1 MLFDY
6 LPRCYQNGQT
16 DLEAREMVGTAATM
30 AGMAF
35 ANAFLGIGHSLAHK
49 LGAYHNIVHGIAN
62 ALVIDDYYLVIPGV
76 FKMDGDYI
84 LIGRKNKNIERF
96 DQYMRNC
103 LCEMGFTKTPN
114 YEIKPLEKFGIDK
127 VFSIEGLNLYD
138 NKTFDDVKEF
148 INNVFIPGLKN
159 HDEKYKQYYFVLNEN
174 EYNHFCKTEV
184 SKIDKDVSK
193 LNTKQIK
200 DYIKIKYDVSLDMT
214 FLTLLNIDNNPY
226 NDIESILTYMCS
238 YLSEGT
244 CKLLVKEYDKVNNN
258 YMLEKTICE
267 WLCIS
272 KDEKNEEVSLF

>member
-1 MLFDY
+1 
-6 LPRCYQNGQT
+6 
-16 DLEAREMVGTAATM
+16 
-30 AGMAF
+30 
-35 ANAFLGIGHSLAHK
+35 
-49 LGAYHNIVHGIAN
+49 
-62 ALVIDDYYLVIPGV
+62 
-76 FKMDGDYI
+76 